1 MDGTKP
7 AAVQTAHLARKCRRG
22 KRFCMINGVVVISI
36 LVGFVSPVSGLTF
49 AQSRATRRQDGV
61 ARGVGFSAVSG

>member
-1 MDGTKP
+1 
-7 AAVQTAHLARKCRRG
+7 
-22 KRFCMINGVVVISI
+22 MINGVVVISI